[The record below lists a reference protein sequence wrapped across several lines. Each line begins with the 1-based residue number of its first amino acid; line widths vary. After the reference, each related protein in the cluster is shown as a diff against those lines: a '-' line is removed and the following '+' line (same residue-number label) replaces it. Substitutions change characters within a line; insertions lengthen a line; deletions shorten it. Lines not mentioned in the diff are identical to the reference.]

1 MPALAEPPARVG
13 RLSYLQGEVSF
24 FMDRDDGWQRAA
36 INFPVTSENSLWT
49 ENGGRAEVRIGSSAL
64 RIDDRSILD
73 FVRVDDNLTQTF
85 LQRGTVNLRIRTE
98 DNPDRR
104 NDGETFRVETS
115 AGQFV
120 FSVSGRYR
128 VEALPDGVQTRVT
141 VFDGRAH
148 FDGRD
153 GRIGVEAGKSLL
165 VRASGDSIAFQFE
178 PATESSFDR
187 WADARDQDW
196 NKIHSRYVIERSIS
210 PYMTGYEDLDP
221 YGDWIDDREY
231 GRLWTPR
238 VVVSDWAPYRY
249 GHWAQVQPWGW
260 TWIDD
265 AAWGFAPFHY
275 GRWVYVSH
283 RSRWAWWPGP
293 YVRRPVYAP
302 ALVAWFNR
310 PGVNISIASGP
321 AVGWVPL
328 GPREHYLPRYSN
340 NPNYIRNLN
349 HFAGR
354 GSVIAPPVRYAN
366 HLHGATVV
374 NNHVFHR
381 GQPVGRNFAN
391 VPPAVI
397 AAQVPGSG
405 ANFGQRFNRQDGNG
419 PRERRND
426 ERRPTFAS
434 PGVPPSPLPPVLAA
448 QPAQS
453 SAIGAAPRNNRPAPV
468 PVTGGASP
476 FANGQPTVAP
486 RGSNAPVQNVPSPSA
501 SMESRPIV
509 AAPVQLNRSAPI
521 VGVDQN
527 VRQNTQRP
535 RRERPAVEPA
545 PAQPMPPVAINP
557 GNNRVVERIAP
568 PPRPP
573 QNAEQRP
580 VPRPPPL
587 RAEQAAHPV
596 PAPVGR
602 ANPVPPPVEPKAE
615 GRNKPLV
622 VER

>member
-1 MPALAEPPARVG
+1 MSASILQRLRYVLCAAPLVALLLLSMPALAEPPSRVG
-13 RLSYLQGEVSF
+13 RLSYIQGEVSF
-24 FMDRDDGWQRAA
+24 FMDRDDGWQRAT
-36 INFPVTSENSLWT
+36 INFPVTGENSLWT

-64 RIDDRSILD
+64 RIDDRSLLD
-73 FVRVDDNLTQTF
+73 FVRVDDDLTQTF
-85 LQRGTVNLRIRTE
+85 LQRGTLNLRIRTE

-120 FSVSGRYR
+120 FSASGRYR
-128 VEALPDGVQTRVT
+128 VDALPDGVQTRVT
-141 VFDGRAH
+141 VLSGRAH

-153 GRIGVEAGKSLL
+153 GRIGVEAGKTLA
-165 VRASGDSIAFQFE
+165 VRASGDSIAFNFE
-178 PATESSFDR
+178 IAAESSFDR

-196 NKIHSRYVIERSIS
+196 NKIHSRYVVERNVS

-238 VVVSDWAPYRY
+238 VVVNDWAPYRY
-249 GHWAQVQPWGW
+249 GRWAHVQPWGW
-260 TWIDD
+260 TWVDD

-354 GSVIAPPVRYAN
+354 GSVIVPPVRYAN

-374 NNHVFHR
+374 NNNVFHG

-397 AAQVPGSG
+397 AAQIPGSG
-405 ANFGQRFNRQDGNG
+405 TNFGPRFNRQDGGNR
-419 PRERRND
+419 PRDQRND
-426 ERRPTFAS
+426 DRRPTFAS
-434 PGVPPSPLPPVLAA
+434 PGVPPSPLPPVLPAA
-448 QPAQS
+448 QSAQS
-453 SAIGAAPRNNRPAPV
+453 PAIGAAPRNTRPAPV

-476 FANGQPTVAP
+476 FAGGQPIVAP
-486 RGSNAPVQNVPSPSA
+486 RSIN
-501 SMESRPIV
+501 
-509 AAPVQLNRSAPI
+509 
-521 VGVDQN
+521 
-527 VRQNTQRP
+527 
-535 RRERPAVEPA
+535 A
-545 PAQPMPPVAINP
+545 PAQPSPPVAINP

-568 PPRPP
+568 PARPQQNAGQRPAPRPP
-573 QNAEQRP
+573 LRP
-580 VPRPPPL
+580 
-587 RAEQAAHPV
+587 EHAAHPV
-596 PAPVGR
+596 PAPAAR

-615 GRNKPLV
+615 GRNRPLV